1 MIVGVGSVRHVNLR
15 LDEELYELIRNY
27 AETRN
32 ITFSQAVREVIKN
45 YFRGYEGDLD
55 SYVVAK
61 IIASEELFY
70 NAVKAKLLVDV
81 RARVILREILRE
93 FES

>member
-1 MIVGVGSVRHVNLR
+1 MRHVNLR

>member
-1 MIVGVGSVRHVNLR
+1 MGVGSVRHVNLR

>member
-1 MIVGVGSVRHVNLR
+1 VGVGSVRHVNLR